1 MKTKIQKEEVA
12 GLEGKIKTM
21 CGPCVYGRHEE
32 CDITISCICAS
43 TNHDL

>member
-1 MKTKIQKEEVA
+1 MKIELQNEGIT
-12 GLEGKIKTM
+12 GLEGKIKTV

-32 CDITISCICAS
+32 CDKTISCICAS